1 MKKWNGVACITRDQP
16 FTSWIHLEFKI
27 LQKINP
33 YNREGD
39 GRLQEAPAELAA
51 VHLDAQLGVTPA
63 GDRGTRRAPETRTRT
78 RKRRVVRDDAERGTR
93 IHQKS
98 AASLLVHKVK
108 KAARGDGAY
117 TPPAA

>member
-63 GDRGTRRAPETRTRT
+63 GDRGTR
-78 RKRRVVRDDAERGTR
+78 

-98 AASLLVHKVK
+98 AARLLVHQVK